1 MTDLK
6 PPDYKALRTIPCSEV
21 LKIIPH
27 RHPFLLVDRVDIV
40 EENKRCVG
48 IKCVAANEPYFQGH
62 FPGKPIFP
70 GVLILEALAQAA
82 AAMMMS
88 LPEVQG
94 HFAYFAGINKAKF
107 RRLVVPGDTLKL
119 FVEIIRFKGKIAKLQ
134 GTAYVER
141 EIAAEA
147 EFIAAVD

>member
-1 MTDLK
+1 MSETK
-6 PPDYKALRTIPCSEV
+6 PSGYTPVRTISASEI

-27 RHPFLLVDRVDIV
+27 RQPFLLVDRVEII
-40 EENKRCVG
+40 EENKRCAG
-48 IKCVAANEPYFQGH
+48 IKCVAANEPYFNGH

-70 GVLILEALAQAA
+70 GVLILESMAQTA

-94 HFAYFAGINKAKF
+94 RLAYFAGINRAKF
-107 RRLVVPGDTLKL
+107 RRLVVPGDVLEM
-119 FVEIIRFKGKIAKLQ
+119 FVEIIRFKGKIGKLQ
-134 GTAYVER
+134 GFAYVGE
-141 EIAAEA
+141 ELAAEA

>member
-1 MTDLK
+1 MGDIKLPEYTPVRAISCDE
-6 PPDYKALRTIPCSEV
+6 I

-27 RHPFLLVDRVDIV
+27 RHPFLLVDKVEII
-40 EENKRCVG
+40 EENRRCVG
-48 IKCVAANEPYFQGH
+48 TKCVSANEPYFHGH

-70 GVLILEALAQAA
+70 GVLILESMAQTA

-88 LPEVQG
+88 LPEVRG
-94 HFAYFAGINKAKF
+94 HFAYFAGINRAKF

-119 FVEIIRFKGKIAKLQ
+119 FVEIIRFKGKIGKLQ
-134 GTAYVER
+134 STAFVGQEL
-141 EIAAEA
+141 AAEA

>member
-1 MTDLK
+1 MSDSKLPEYT
-6 PPDYKALRTIPCSEV
+6 PVQTISCNEI

-27 RHPFLLVDRVDIV
+27 RHPFLLVDKVEII
-40 EENKRCVG
+40 EENRRCVG
-48 IKCVAANEPYFQGH
+48 TKCVAANEPYFHGH

-70 GVLILEALAQAA
+70 GVLILEAMAQTA

-88 LPEVQG
+88 LPEMRG
-94 HFAYFAGINKAKF
+94 HFAYFAGINRAKF

-119 FVEIIRFKGKIAKLQ
+119 FVEIIRFKGKIGKLQ
-134 GTAYVER
+134 GSAFVE
-141 EIAAEA
+141 EELAAEA